1 LHTGV
6 KTVERP
12 TIPLGRH
19 AQASLSRPLTYMVR
33 SLHGLTD
40 PREAAPFSEVPTE
53 PLG

>member
-1 LHTGV
+1 LHAGV

-19 AQASLSRPLTYMVR
+19 VQASLLRPLTYMVR

-40 PREAAPFSEVPTE
+40 PREAAHFSELPRE